1 MVKRELLTG
10 VLVGVTGPIVW
21 LLLAILDAGLEGLFW
36 LTVIAVIL
44 IIGTGV
50 HGWLKRKA

>member
-1 MVKRELLTG
+1 VVKRELLTG